1 MCYSVMREHWLV
13 RLYSLVFATLG
24 CYHAVAQEAVPLA
37 LQAEQRIEIWVGTLE
52 TNVIKLKLQLTIKF
66 AEDGSLKGE
75 LLSPDQTSTP
85 LPLDQVTRTEES
97 LGFVIQRSQVIF
109 SGKLDEAQQV
119 ASGEFQQQGNKIPLT
134 MTRIEEAITV
144 QHIATWYGQTTI
156 GVRPF
161 EIQIRQLV
169 DSLGDES
176 ARLDLISESAF
187 NQTVG
192 FEREAGSVRIG
203 SLRTGIELRGE
214 IQGTGDRLTG
224 ELSLG
229 RVSFPIELTKIPLE
243 QTKPW
248 QFERTQ
254 TLAPPLP
261 YRLSEFTV
269 VPRQVD
275 SKFEPNVTLAGTAT
289 VPEGEGPFPC
299 VILATG
305 TGLKDRDNQFSGHRP
320 YAILADHLTRQ
331 GYLVLRYDDRG
342 VGKSSAPNA
351 NFNSLSLAADLEA
364 VYLWARQ
371 LDWVDASR
379 IALIGHSEGASLAA
393 MVAVRQKEVAGLILL
408 SPQGIPGKQWV
419 KSQLV
424 RRGSTYQVPMEIVE
438 KQLQFFDQMIDW
450 AVADQALSKEAI
462 DQLVE
467 QLFGKLNELQ
477 LFEFRIDNLADGSF
491 AAFQSNWMK
500 FFLNYDPRSTFAYV
514 SMPILMLAG
523 AKDAEMVVDQNL
535 AAIELALRAGGN
547 NQLTQRVFPELNHH
561 LQSCVTGTPE
571 ETMRLTESISPAV
584 MAQISE
590 WLPTCWNE

>member
-1 MCYSVMREHWLV
+1 MRENRLAC
-13 RLYSLVFATLG
+13 LYSLVFATLS
-24 CYHAVAQEAVPLA
+24 CYHAVAQDADPPTS
-37 LQAEQRIEIWVGTLE
+37 QAEQRTEIWVGTLE

-66 AEDGSLKGE
+66 AEDGSLRGE

-85 LPLDQVTRTEES
+85 MLLDQVIRTEQD

-109 SGKLDEAQQV
+109 SGELDEAQQV

-144 QHIATWYGQTTI
+144 QPKATWYGQTTI

-176 ARLDLISESAF
+176 AKLDLMSENAF

-192 FEREAGSVRIG
+192 FEMEADSVRIG
-203 SLRTGIELRGE
+203 SLQTGIEFRG
-214 IQGTGDRLTG
+214 QLQPTGDRLTG

-229 RVSFPIELTKIPLE
+229 RVSFPFELTKVPLD

-254 TLAPPLP
+254 TLATPFP

-275 SKFEPNVTLAGTAT
+275 AKFEPNVTLVGTAS

-320 YAILADHLTRQ
+320 YAILADYLTRQ
-331 GYLVLRYDDRG
+331 GYLVVRYDDRG
-342 VGKSSAPNA
+342 VGKSSAPSA

-364 VYLWARQ
+364 IYLWARQ
-371 LDWVDASR
+371 LDLVDAGR
-379 IALIGHSEGASLAA
+379 IALVGHSEGASLAA
-393 MVAVRQKEVAGLILL
+393 MVAARQKEVSALILL
-408 SPQGIPGKQWV
+408 SPQGIPGKQWI

-424 RRGSTYQVPMEIVE
+424 RRGSTYQVPTEIVE
-438 KQLQFFDQMIDW
+438 QQLLFFDQLMEW

-462 DQLVE
+462 DQLAE
-467 QLFGKLNELQ
+467 QLFGELSELQ
-477 LFEFRIDNLADGSF
+477 LFEFRIDNLADGAF
-491 AAFQSNWMK
+491 EAFQSNWMK

-514 SMPILMLAG
+514 STPVLMLAG
-523 AKDAEMVVDQNL
+523 AKDTEMVVDQNL
-535 AAIELALRAGGN
+535 AAVELALRAGGN

-561 LQSCVTGTPE
+561 LQTSVTGTPE

-590 WLPTCWNE
+590 WLPTCWND